1 MHWILANRRVMNMGC
16 AMTENYRE
24 YTRRLCCKLAK
35 AYIRHVVQDSGRPV
49 AYVNAD
55 NGQRFLVM
63 LEEASTAVCIH
74 KGLVVPAEKEYP
86 GQTGKEFAIHML
98 NVCFDGDDISSEGLE
113 VMKSVFADGVA
124 FILEQEKHNG

>member
-1 MHWILANRRVMNMGC
+1 
-16 AMTENYRE
+16 MTENYRE

-86 GQTGKEFAIHML
+86 GQTGKKFAIHML

>member
-1 MHWILANRRVMNMGC
+1 MGC

-24 YTRRLCCKLAK
+24 YTRRLCRKLAK

-63 LEEASTAVCIH
+63 LEEASTAICIH

-86 GQTGKEFAIHML
+86 GQTGKAFAIHML
-98 NVCFDGDDISSEGLE
+98 NTCFDGDEISNEGLE

-124 FILEQEKHNG
+124 SILEQEKNNG